1 MPLQIVRND
10 ITKMKVDAIVNAANS
25 SLLGGGGVD
34 GCIHRAAGPEL
45 LAECKTL
52 GGCETGSSKITK
64 GYRLPCKYV
73 IHTVGPRWRDGK
85 HGEQEKLVSCY
96 RTSLA
101 LAKEHGCETVAF
113 PLISSGIY
121 GYPKDQALKVAIDTI
136 SDFLLENDMTV
147 YIVIFDRKAYQIS
160 EKLFSDIAAYIDD
173 TYVDAHTD
181 SRASQLRRM
190 QMLSEEA
197 ICGAPMAA
205 STKSL
210 DDALSQIDESFSEML
225 LRKIDE
231 KGMTD
236 AQCYKKA
243 NIDRKLFSKIRSDRL
258 YKPSKPTA
266 LAFAIA
272 LELPLDETKEMLM
285 KAGFA
290 LSHSNKYDIII
301 EYFIENGNY
310 NVFEINEAL
319 FAFDQSLLGA
329 YSLKEMVENMNVKKT
344 LGIGIGAVIAG
355 LGAYKYFTGK
365 EPQKY
370 SNKWFDTVS
379 DEVLKTEREV
389 VRKQFCSAG
398 DDFSLAVRLENLLRV
413 FDSVLSKRAWG
424 DETPH
429 GPGYH
434 REHGYNLYKDD

>member
-52 GGCETGSSKITK
+52 GGCETGSAKITGAGK
-64 GYRLPCKYV
+64 LPCKYV
-73 IHTVGPRWRDGK
+73 IHAVGPRWLGGNRGERD
-85 HGEQEKLVSCY
+85 QLISCY
-96 RTSLA
+96 RTSLE
-101 LAKEHGCETVAF
+101 LAKDKECEKVAF

-121 GYPKDQALKVAIDTI
+121 GYPKDQALRIAIDTI
-136 SDFLLENDMTV
+136 SEFLLENDMTV

-160 EKLFSDIAAYIDD
+160 GKLYADIAEYIDD
-173 TYVDAHTD
+173 NYVDEHSDNYSA
-181 SRASQLRRM
+181 RLRR
-190 QMLSEEA
+190 LNALRDLEPVCEASVCEEA
-197 ICGAPMAA
+197 EEVIEPILPMPMAA
-205 STKSL
+205 PKKTKTL
-210 DDALSQIDESFSEML
+210 DEALGQIDESFSEML

-243 NIDRKLFSKIRSDRL
+243 NIDRKLFSKIRSDKL

-266 LAFAIA
+266 IAFAIA
-272 LELPLDETKEMLM
+272 LELSLDETKDMLM

-290 LSHSNKYDIII
+290 LSHSNKFDIII
-301 EYFIENGNY
+301 EYFIENENY

-329 YSLKEMVENMNVKKT
+329 
-344 LGIGIGAVIAG
+344 
-355 LGAYKYFTGK
+355 
-365 EPQKY
+365 
-370 SNKWFDTVS
+370 
-379 DEVLKTEREV
+379 
-389 VRKQFCSAG
+389 
-398 DDFSLAVRLENLLRV
+398 
-413 FDSVLSKRAWG
+413 
-424 DETPH
+424 
-429 GPGYH
+429 
-434 REHGYNLYKDD
+434 

>member
-10 ITKMKVDAIVNAANS
+10 IAKMKVDAIVNAANS

-52 GGCETGSSKITK
+52 GSCETGNAKITK
-64 GYRLPCKYV
+64 GYSLPCKYV
-73 IHTVGPRWRDGK
+73 IHAVGPRWRDGK
-85 HGEQEKLVSCY
+85 HGEREKLVSCY

-147 YIVIFDRKAYQIS
+147 YIVIFDRKAYQIG

-173 TYVDAHTD
+173 TYVDEHTD

-190 QMLSEEA
+190 QMLSEEPEKA
-197 ICGAPMAA
+197 IYGAPMAA
-205 STKSL
+205 SAKSL

-243 NIDRKLFSKIRSDRL
+243 NIDRKLFSKIRSDKL

-266 LAFAIA
+266 IAFAIA
-272 LELPLDETKEMLM
+272 LELSLDETKDMLM

-290 LSHSNKYDIII
+290 LSHSNKFDIII
-301 EYFIENGNY
+301 EYFIENENY

-329 YSLKEMVENMNVKKT
+329 
-344 LGIGIGAVIAG
+344 
-355 LGAYKYFTGK
+355 
-365 EPQKY
+365 
-370 SNKWFDTVS
+370 
-379 DEVLKTEREV
+379 
-389 VRKQFCSAG
+389 
-398 DDFSLAVRLENLLRV
+398 
-413 FDSVLSKRAWG
+413 
-424 DETPH
+424 
-429 GPGYH
+429 
-434 REHGYNLYKDD
+434 